1 MRLIGLAVVLA
12 LGLALAPL
20 TAQVQ
25 RGDHAVAAPRQ
36 LLRETS
42 MTVGD
47 WVFMR
52 QMRTWAKIFAFTGPQ
67 RAQLEDLTRRT
78 GVAAC
83 SERYTQLGRS
93 VDLPTTLAEADAAKL
108 EEMVR
113 LQPDFARRWKPYMR
127 PCELSTQSM
136 LKQLPDILMPE
147 QREKYAAQLKGY
159 LEAMELRRQLNEAEM
174 RRFR

>member
-1 MRLIGLAVVLA
+1 MRRIGLVVLA
-12 LGLALAPL
+12 ISLTLAPL
-20 TAQVQ
+20 AAQMQ
-25 RGDHAVAAPRQ
+25 RGDHAAAAPPQ
-36 LLRETS
+36 LLTETS

-52 QMRTWAKIFAFTGPQ
+52 QTWNWAKIFAFTGPQ
-67 RAQLEDLTRRT
+67 RAQLEDLARRT
-78 GVAAC
+78 GVTAC
-83 SERYTQLGRS
+83 SARYTELGRS
-93 VDLPTTLAEADAAKL
+93 VGLPTTLAEADAAKL

-147 QREKYAAQLKGY
+147 QRERYAAQLKGY
-159 LEAMELRRQLNEAEM
+159 LEAMEVRRQLNEAEM
-174 RRFR
+174 RRLP